1 MQSKAERQ
9 HDVEAGCGGYD
20 PRSEGE
26 VRLWIAAIKLYVQ
39 DVMTASLGRQND
51 DNGKA
56 LRDLR
61 GEQRYLT
68 TLCEPLGAD
77 VEAVA
82 RAIEKCIAR
91 GEGAG
96 IKTIP
101 RRHKV
106 ATKKRKVKQKR
117 AA

>member
-1 MQSKAERQ
+1 MQSKALQQ
-9 HDVEAGCGGYD
+9 HDVNAGCGGYD
-20 PRSEGE
+20 PRSEGA
-26 VRLWIAAIKLYVQ
+26 VRLWIAAVKLYTQ
-39 DVMTASLGRQND
+39 DVMVAALGRQNE

-61 GEQRYLT
+61 GEQRYLK

-77 VEAVA
+77 VEGVA

-96 IKTIP
+96 IETIP
-101 RRHKV
+101 RRHKFT
-106 ATKKRKVKQKR
+106 TKKRKR

>member
-1 MQSKAERQ
+1 MQSKALQQ

-20 PRSEGE
+20 PRSEGA
-26 VRLWIAAIKLYVQ
+26 VKMWIAAIRLYAA
-39 DVMTASLGRQND
+39 DAMIAAWGRKNE

-56 LRDLR
+56 FRDLR
-61 GEQRYLT
+61 GEQRYLKK
-68 TLCEPLGAD
+68 LCEPLSAD

-101 RRHKV
+101 RRHKFT
-106 ATKKRKVKQKR
+106 AQKQKVKRKR